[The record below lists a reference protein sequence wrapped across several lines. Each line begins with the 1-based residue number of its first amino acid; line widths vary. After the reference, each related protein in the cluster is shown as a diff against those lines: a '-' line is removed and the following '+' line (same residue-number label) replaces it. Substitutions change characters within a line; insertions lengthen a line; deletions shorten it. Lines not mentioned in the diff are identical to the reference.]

1 MAPLQQPC
9 KFVLLD
15 SVVLNKDKVTF
26 FPAIVQGWQME
37 HTSYTCTAVKISNKN
52 NY

>member
-1 MAPLQQPC
+1 MVPLQQPC
-9 KFVLLD
+9 KFVLLG
-15 SVVLNKDKVTF
+15 SMVLFKDKVTF

-37 HTSYTCTAVKISNKN
+37 HTSCTCTAVKISNKN